1 MVLVGPRDVLDSI
14 VEISI
19 FVDAMGLAGIESRRV
34 EMQTSTRPDPP
45 TVRLT
50 KDVVEMGPL

>member
-1 MVLVGPRDVLDSI
+1 MVLVGPRDVLVSI

-19 FVDAMGLAGIESRRV
+19 FVDAMGLGGIESRRV
-34 EMQTSTRPDPP
+34 EMQISTRLDPP

-50 KDVVEMGPL
+50 KDVVETGPL